1 MRNSPNVSMDFVP
14 LRNQTGVNFE
24 NLCHEERV
32 MKNTRKQLEDLK
44 AKYVVATSRARS
56 PLVKQKRSTNVSPQM
71 YMTAEQMIQHRREY
85 ETPAAECDI
94 LPEILNAVQTDTEG
108 VFSIGTT
115 NSFKMDAAQRNRLI
129 LSRLG
134 KNNLPETRHIK
145 HRTAQLYDKVSHENP
160 LSRESCRAPATAGTL
175 SRQSNTSRAT
185 KVHAGQQEKQA
196 LESSKHASTY

>member
-14 LRNQTGVNFE
+14 LRLQTGVNFE
-24 NLCHEERV
+24 NLNH
-32 MKNTRKQLEDLK
+32 RKLEDLK

-185 KVHAGQQEKQA
+185 KVHAGQQEKHA